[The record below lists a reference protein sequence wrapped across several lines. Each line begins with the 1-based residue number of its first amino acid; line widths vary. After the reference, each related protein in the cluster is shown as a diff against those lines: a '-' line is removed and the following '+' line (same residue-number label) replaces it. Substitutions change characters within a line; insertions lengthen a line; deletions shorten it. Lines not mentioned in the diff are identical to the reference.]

1 LEENQVVTILK
12 ALISAAEDY
21 IGDVET
27 VKLEKREK
35 DKLYTHD
42 RIIICGVSDSDGRQ
56 FELKLEL
63 EDPNEVE

>member
-12 ALISAAEDY
+12 ALISTAEEY

-35 DKLYTHD
+35 EKLYTHD
-42 RIIICGVSDSDGRQ
+42 RIIICGVSDSNGRK
-56 FELKLEL
+56 FELELEF

>member
-1 LEENQVVTILK
+1 MVTILK
-12 ALISAAEDY
+12 ALISTAEEY

-35 DKLYTHD
+35 EKLYPHD
-42 RIIICGVSDSDGRQ
+42 RIIICGVCDGNGRK
-56 FELKLEL
+56 FELELEF

>member
-1 LEENQVVTILK
+1 MVTILK
-12 ALISAAEDY
+12 ALISTAEEY

-35 DKLYTHD
+35 EKLYTHD
-42 RIIICGVSDSDGRQ
+42 RIIICGVSDSDGRK
-56 FELKLEL
+56 FELELEF

>member
-1 LEENQVVTILK
+1 MVTILK
-12 ALISAAEDY
+12 ALISTAEEY

-27 VKLEKREK
+27 VKLEKRDK

-42 RIIICGVSDSDGRQ
+42 HIIICGVSYSDGRK
-56 FELKLEL
+56 FELELEF